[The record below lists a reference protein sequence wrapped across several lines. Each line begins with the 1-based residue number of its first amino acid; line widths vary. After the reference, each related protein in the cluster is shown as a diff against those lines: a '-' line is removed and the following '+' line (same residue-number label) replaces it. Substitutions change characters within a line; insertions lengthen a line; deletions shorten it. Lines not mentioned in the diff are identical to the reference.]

1 MSTPNNRYELEPEN
15 PPALKDMSVMA
26 ITAVMSSRLGPKLF
40 AHAINAEPPEI
51 LTDYMTGKQIPSE
64 ETVLAM
70 RGLAE
75 VTDYLLN
82 RDSPDVVRAIMVG
95 QNPLLQDKSPI
106 ELFNEGNG
114 ERVVQAAPNLRP
126 N

>member
-1 MSTPNNRYELEPEN
+1 MEEVQRNSLEPEN
-15 PPALKDMSVMA
+15 TPALKDMSVMA

-51 LTDYMTGKQIPSE
+51 LTDYVTGKQIPSE
-64 ETVLAM
+64 ETELAM

-75 VTDYLLN
+75 VFDYLLQSN
-82 RDSPDVVRAIMVG
+82 SPEVVKDILDG
-95 QNPLLQDKSPI
+95 ESPLLQDKSPI
-106 ELFNEGNG
+106 EQFNEGNG